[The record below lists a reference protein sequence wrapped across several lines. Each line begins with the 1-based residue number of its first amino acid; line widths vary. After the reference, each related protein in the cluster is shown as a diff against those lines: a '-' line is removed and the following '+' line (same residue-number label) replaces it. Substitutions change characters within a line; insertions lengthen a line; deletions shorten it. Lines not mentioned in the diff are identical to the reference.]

1 MDPTTKYRHDA
12 SQAQGAAVYS
22 VGQCRPVC
30 YAQIGVQAGRQPLYL
45 FIEIPLGLC
54 NLRVAVDLRGI

>member
-1 MDPTTKYRHDA
+1 M
-12 SQAQGAAVYS
+12 
-22 VGQCRPVC
+22 PVC

-54 NLRVAVDLRGI
+54 NFRVAVDLRGI